1 MSTAFAPSGV
11 KSPCPI
17 CGRTKDGD
25 CRIASDGRVFCHT
38 KRNGKPGKAS
48 IDNPS
53 YVYLGQSQE
62 AQGCGM
68 WKLDA
73 STLKAPRPNGIRHF
87 DYRFWD
93 GARCPVQRFRKDS
106 AGGKQVAWCKG
117 GLGGR
122 PQSDVAP
129 YLWEKIGDAKRLF
142 VVRGELKAELL
153 SGRGFT
159 AISLLNQKDEVLVA
173 KLQAMQLNGVEVVLV
188 PDCDAADLDKW
199 FRYLSNEVPGV
210 KQLLA
215 PGLPWGTPPAD
226 GGLGIEDWI
235 YAKSPSNDQ
244 IAAAISSARAIDQ
257 DAKDLN
263 TLEAKILSIKSTT
276 DDPLKQA
283 LLTKKEAAELG
294 FGLSESTAKALIRQ
308 TGYKEPVLF
317 GEDIN
322 VPAESEA
329 KLWGDLLLYQSSNL
343 VIAPPKVGKT
353 ALMLH
358 LAGCMLGGKSHCLG
372 QPIHN
377 RCDQLIIL
385 GADMLAKEWTKLLR
399 REGLAKTNPDGSV
412 SMPKVKLAAKG
423 NKLDLSPMGIK
434 SIVTMCKERPNSLLL
449 VDCLRSYLEGD
460 ENNREFIAQ
469 LERLFVAL
477 AEVNCKATVV
487 CIHHARK
494 SGGATAIDASS
505 GHSSIPAA
513 FDQTIKMSWLT
524 AENVIQADKRIL
536 VNSTGRGSQDQSIVV
551 ELVGIAPAMWISHGD
566 AKDLIK
572 AEAITQALDALSD
585 REEKQYDFVQ
595 GFYEKHGLGVSSKL
609 FRLHFDLSQQGADRR
624 LHKFTRR
631 GLLFKIDG
639 QIDPDN
645 PKGTPFAVY
654 VPHNAERVEEW
665 PGPRPCG
672 SRHSSASPS
681 AFLALGGRSDL
692 KGAIDPPSKSVSRG
706 FTAFEQNQE
715 PCSSLE
721 TEFSTGS
728 SDSPDPLQRNAHRV
742 HHTSPQE
749 KTGSDPLQRSA
760 HRVHRPPFNS
770 SSSSFI
776 QEEETSKD
784 HSSLAV
790 SSSNAPALN
799 AKDSANDTE
808 ALKPQ
813 LGQAVQVFRQG
824 EWEGGWTICDSRNPH
839 SLRIRTERNRSVFQ
853 LANQRWGIDIRP
865 EVSASP
871 AKAHEAV
878 DGLNPYSKDLA
889 MPSRALE
896 MRPTAREQEEY
907 F

>member
-1 MSTAFAPSGV
+1 M
-11 KSPCPI
+11 
-17 CGRTKDGD
+17 
-25 CRIASDGRVFCHT
+25 
-38 KRNGKPGKAS
+38 
-48 IDNPS
+48 
-53 YVYLGQSQE
+53 
-62 AQGCGM
+62 
-68 WKLDA
+68 
-73 STLKAPRPNGIRHF
+73 
-87 DYRFWD
+87 
-93 GARCPVQRFRKDS
+93 
-106 AGGKQVAWCKG
+106 
-117 GLGGR
+117 
-122 PQSDVAP
+122 
-129 YLWEKIGDAKRLF
+129 
-142 VVRGELKAELL
+142 
-153 SGRGFT
+153 
-159 AISLLNQKDEVLVA
+159 
-173 KLQAMQLNGVEVVLV
+173 
-188 PDCDAADLDKW
+188 
-199 FRYLSNEVPGV
+199 
-210 KQLLA
+210 
-215 PGLPWGTPPAD
+215 
-226 GGLGIEDWI
+226 GIEDWI

-460 ENNREFIAQ
+460 ENNREFITQ

-477 AEVNCKATVV
+477 AEVNCKATIV

-494 SGGATAIDASS
+494 SGGANAIDASS

-524 AENVIQADKRIL
+524 AENDIQADKRIL

-551 ELVGIAPAMWISHGD
+551 ELIGIAPAMWISHGD

-665 PGPRPCG
+665 PGPR
-672 SRHSSASPS
+672 HSSASPS

-692 KGAIDPPSKSVSRG
+692 KGAIDTPSKSVSRG
-706 FTAFEQNQE
+706 FTAFDQNQE

-728 SDSPDPLQRNAHRV
+728 SDYPDTLQRNAHRV

-799 AKDSANDTE
+799 AKDSANATE

-865 EVSASP
+865 EVPASP
-871 AKAHEAV
+871 EKAREAV

-889 MPSRALE
+889 KPSRALE
-896 MRPTAREQEEY
+896 VSATAREQEE
-907 F
+907 FF